1 MKRLLLL
8 VLAAVPLFAFTVNF
22 IYSDYDYYEDDYWYD
37 EYWEDDYWCDGYWTY
52 YPHGYYCVHY
62 VWWYPWWWDSYWWR
76 CHWHHHFHWNFF
88 YSGFYVVWYDSGCW
102 WFRPRYGRWVRYKVP
117 HSYYTLRYR
126 AKQHGIHLPSKPPR
140 ELNIPYKQNEIR
152 KLMKQK
158 DPELFKRVEKE
169 HKSGNLEK
177 MRKEYVV
184 KTEKK
189 IAVKNQ
195 EYKKYNHD
203 KKTQS
208 KTNET
213 KKSYNYPAN
222 KRIDDKSMQKSNT
235 KYTTEEKHDY
245 NKKSQSH
252 IIKRPKNES
261 KSSRKAPPAYYYD
274 DEKKTNKKQ
283 GKTKRPNQYDEKKT
297 NKKQSK
303 TKRPNQYD
311 YEEREKTSQKP
322 TYKKSSPQE
331 ESRNSYEK
339 KNKDYHKPGT
349 YNKKR

>member
-1 MKRLLLL
+1 M
-8 VLAAVPLFAFTVNF
+8 
-22 IYSDYDYYEDDYWYD
+22 
-37 EYWEDDYWCDGYWTY
+37 
-52 YPHGYYCVHY
+52 
-62 VWWYPWWWDSYWWR
+62 
-76 CHWHHHFHWNFF
+76 
-88 YSGFYVVWYDSGCW
+88 
-102 WFRPRYGRWVRYKVP
+102 RYKVP

-261 KSSRKAPPAYYYD
+261 KSSRKALPAYYYD
-274 DEKKTNKKQ
+274 DEKQGKTKRPDQYDEKKTNKKQ